1 MDSNGAIEMKYYL
14 IHLKQGEIVKVS
26 SWTDK
31 ERRDA
36 AFDYYQQSSHW
47 GKHFDQMQK
56 FENKMDEYW

>member
-1 MDSNGAIEMKYYL
+1 MKYYL
-14 IHLKQGEIVKVS
+14 IHLKQGEVVKVS

-31 ERRDA
+31 ERRDD
-36 AFDYYQQSSHW
+36 AFDYYQLSSHW

>member
-1 MDSNGAIEMKYYL
+1 MVYYL

-36 AFDYYQQSSHW
+36 AFDYYQQSSHL
-47 GKHFDQMQK
+47 GKHFDQIQK